1 MESRIGKRPPAA
13 AGGSTGAASTRG
25 GVQALLLSLC
35 GAGCGLVLWV
45 ALSSAL
51 LLGNSAT
58 QRKLVD
64 LQAWGLGLG
73 VVLAAAG
80 LGLLLPRPAAPGRW
94 WLRGLVALALLLASG
109 ATLALLQWH
118 YGSEPGLLLAVAVV
132 ACASALATTAALALL
147 DDGEAGPLLSVHL
160 ALALLGGAALF
171 FAVMVLRWQG
181 PLPPAGPVPSLA
193 LLVVVTAALLLA
205 LWQAR
210 GGLGSR
216 LRSPRHWLVLGLVA
230 GLPLLLAGLLYV
242 WPGSAGA
249 IWPLVALSVL
259 AGSVLEYRQAH

>member
-1 MESRIGKRPPAA
+1 MRVTSSNSVRIHCAR
-13 AGGSTGAASTRG
+13 
-25 GVQALLLSLC
+25 
-35 GAGCGLVLWV
+35 
-45 ALSSAL
+45 
-51 LLGNSAT
+51 
-58 QRKLVD
+58 
-64 LQAWGLGLG
+64 
-73 VVLAAAG
+73 
-80 LGLLLPRPAAPGRW
+80 
-94 WLRGLVALALLLASG
+94 SG
-109 ATLALLQWH
+109 A
-118 YGSEPGLLLAVAVV
+118 SIPAVV
-132 ACASALATTAALALL
+132 EIDEPMGADSLVWLKA
-147 DDGEAGPLLSVHL
+147 GEAGPVLPVHL

-171 FAVMVLRWQG
+171 FALMVLRWQG

-216 LRSPRHWLVLGLVA
+216 LRSPMHWLVLGLVA

-249 IWPLVALSVL
+249 VWPLVALSIL